1 MQLKMEDDWRE
12 RENKAMNAFFL
23 FGLRV
28 MLGEHGLKVLE
39 KNISGSYRILSKI
52 NLLKVADDE
61 KTFSGRSMIVIT

>member
-12 RENKAMNAFFL
+12 RVNKAMNAIL

-28 MLGEHGLKVLE
+28 MLGEHGLKFLE